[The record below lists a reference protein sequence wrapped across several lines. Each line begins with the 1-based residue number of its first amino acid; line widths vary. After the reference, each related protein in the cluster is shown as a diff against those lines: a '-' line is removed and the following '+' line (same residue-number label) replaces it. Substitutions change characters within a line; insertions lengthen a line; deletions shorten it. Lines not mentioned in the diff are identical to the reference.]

1 MPKAEILSKLL
12 AKASYQFSTA
22 GFQTPELD
30 AKLLIQHI
38 TGFTSAELISKS
50 NDILSVEQTVAFAD
64 FVERRLSH
72 EPVHRII
79 GYREFYGRD
88 FLLSDATLIPRPDT
102 ETLVEA
108 VIELKPASVL
118 EIGTGS
124 GAIAISLAAEL
135 PQVEI
140 TATDI
145 SKDALETATTNAVS
159 HDVLGRIKF
168 LEADLFAGVAGKFD
182 IIVSNP
188 PYIPSTEI
196 KTLQKEVKAFDPLLA
211 LDGGGDGLDFY
222 RAIFQD
228 AKAFLK
234 PKGKACVEIGLAQ
247 EDDISR
253 IATANG
259 YNNITVI
266 KDLNQINRVIVATL
280 ET

>member
-1 MPKAEILSKLL
+1 MPKAEMLSKLL
-12 AKASYQFSTA
+12 AKASHQFSGA

-30 AKLLIQHI
+30 AKLLVQHI
-38 TGFTSAELISKS
+38 TGFSSAELISKS
-50 NDILSVEQTVAFAD
+50 NDIISVEQSIEFAD
-64 FVERRLSH
+64 FVERRLTH

-79 GYREFYGRD
+79 GYREFYGRA

-108 VIELKPASVL
+108 AVELKPASVL

-135 PQVEI
+135 PKVEI

-145 SKDALETATTNAVS
+145 SKDALETATTNAVA

-168 LEADLFAGVAGKFD
+168 LEADLFAGVAGKYD
-182 IIVSNP
+182 LIVSNP
-188 PYIPSTEI
+188 PYIPSAEI
-196 KTLQKEVKAFDPLLA
+196 KTLQKEVKAFDPLAA
-211 LDGGGDGLDFY
+211 LDGGKDGLDFY

-228 AKAFLK
+228 AMTFLK
-234 PKGKACVEIGLAQ
+234 PEGKVCVEIGLGQ
-247 EDDISR
+247 EDDVSR

-259 YNNITVI
+259 FGNVTVI
-266 KDLNQINRVIVATL
+266 KDLNQINRVIVGTL
-280 ET
+280 GA